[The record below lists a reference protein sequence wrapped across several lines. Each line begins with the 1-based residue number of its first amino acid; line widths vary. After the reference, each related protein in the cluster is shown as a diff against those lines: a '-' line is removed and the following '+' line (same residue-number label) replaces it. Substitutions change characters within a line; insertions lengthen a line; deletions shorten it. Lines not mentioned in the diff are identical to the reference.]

1 MALGFRGMFA
11 LTEGETFDKK
21 QNPFRNVQSGFLSR
35 NPDNAALEIT
45 LQDFE
50 PQLQIGDIAA
60 EASKLGIRTSG
71 NRYQDLVY
79 FNHGLR
85 LEEGVLHQQK
95 WGFSPG
101 VIIKKSKGSMVF
113 NSFVRLASLSRRG
126 ETFHRDQ
133 VQLADGTRLSLELTA
148 DPMSGFVSP
157 AEPVLQGPMLELS
170 LHNGLEELFH
180 GRLKVGETALM
191 NGYLVAFPRYRHW
204 AQFEL
209 VRDPGLPVLI
219 GGFILVVI
227 GLLVRIIFVRQMVAV
242 SIQRSS
248 QSTLITISGWS
259 EKFPASFKE
268 NLNAL
273 ICTIE
278 TDLQED
284 TQPVVDSL
292 SDSLKP
298 LTEASHATC

>member
-1 MALGFRGMFA
+1 MFA
-11 LTEGETFDKK
+11 LTEGETFDKR
-21 QNPFRNVQSGFLSR
+21 QDPFRNVQSGFLSR

-60 EASKLGIRTSG
+60 EASKLDIRTSD

-85 LEEGVLHQQK
+85 LGEGVLHQQK
-95 WGFSPG
+95 WGYSPG

-113 NSFVRLASLSRRG
+113 NSFVRLASLSSRG
-126 ETFHRDQ
+126 ETSHRDQ
-133 VQLADGTRLSLELTA
+133 VQLADGTRLSLELVENQL
-148 DPMSGFVSP
+148 SSKVSS

-170 LHNGLEELFH
+170 LHDGLEELLH
-180 GRLKVGETALM
+180 GRLKVGETALI

-227 GLLVRIIFVRQMVAV
+227 GLLVRIIFVRQVVAV
-242 SIQRSS
+242 SIRRSNLN
-248 QSTLITISGWS
+248 TLITISGWS
-259 EKFPASFKE
+259 EKFPASFKARF
-268 NLNAL
+268 LAL
-273 ICTIE
+273 ALDME
-278 TDLQED
+278 TTLQAD
-284 TQPVVDSL
+284 TQSL
-292 SDSLKP
+292 VESSSDNSTLLGEP
-298 LTEASHATC
+298 LHATC